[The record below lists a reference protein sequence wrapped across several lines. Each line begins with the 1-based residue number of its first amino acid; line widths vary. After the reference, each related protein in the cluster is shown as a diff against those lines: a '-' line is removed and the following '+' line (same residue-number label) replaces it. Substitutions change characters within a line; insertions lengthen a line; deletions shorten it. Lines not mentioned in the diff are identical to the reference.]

1 MTQYKSFL
9 VLFIPSVRGHFE
21 LPDDAAYISLYCHLL
36 LISQIVGPK
45 IKNVKNRQENYEK
58 CSNFV

>member
-21 LPDDAAYISLYCHLL
+21 LTDDTAYIIL
-36 LISQIVGPK
+36 P
-45 IKNVKNRQENYEK
+45 
-58 CSNFV
+58 FVIN

>member
-21 LPDDAAYISLYCHLL
+21 LPDDAAL
-36 LISQIVGPK
+36 P
-45 IKNVKNRQENYEK
+45 
-58 CSNFV
+58 FVIN